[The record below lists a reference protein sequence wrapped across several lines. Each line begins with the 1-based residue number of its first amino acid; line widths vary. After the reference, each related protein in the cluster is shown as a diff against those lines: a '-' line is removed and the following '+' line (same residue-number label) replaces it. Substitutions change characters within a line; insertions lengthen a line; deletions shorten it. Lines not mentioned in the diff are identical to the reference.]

1 MRESHRTV
9 EGRYRSEPRSTVK
22 PLLAGGLMFALVGLL
37 MDVHG
42 AVTPAK
48 ATRSIC
54 QGDVKAN
61 VVVSRQQLAQ
71 LLAVPERDRKSKVEA
86 ILKEPY
92 CQLPSLEVR
101 AGVAANRVAYPLAFD
116 PQNWLVVLYE
126 GDEYAGYEFR
136 VQ

>member
-1 MRESHRTV
+1 MRTHRTV
-9 EGRYRSEPRSTVK
+9 EGRDRSEPPRSTVK

-42 AVTPAK
+42 AATPAK

-54 QGDVKAN
+54 QGDVKAG

-101 AGVAANRVAYPLAFD
+101 AGVAANRAAYPLAFD
-116 PQNWLVVLYE
+116 PKTWLVVLYE